1 MRKPL
6 AARPQV
12 RCQPFQ
18 QCWHFGEG
26 EADIFRAVGVG
37 VGERAVNVDPGNA
50 DLAVVFHGS
59 LSMSG
64 AFPYALAA

>member
-12 RCQPFQ
+12 RCQPLQ
-18 QCWHFGEG
+18 QSRHFGQG
-26 EADIFRAVGVG
+26 EADIFRAIGVG
-37 VGERAVNVDPGNA
+37 VRERGVNVDPGNV
-50 DLAVVFHGS
+50 DLIAIFHGS
-59 LSMSG
+59 LPNSG